1 MGPGS
6 EGRMSEGAP
15 DATGAG
21 VMEARGAVDMLAN
34 EHTFT
39 RGRSEREAARGPVTG
54 GVRRRGRPA
63 GGESAREGRGVQV
76 TACRVSMPIHSPARV
91 TNVSFESSAEL
102 DFRRPPTQTR
112 ARTPG
117 LSAPGPRPAHDPSR
131 LGGGVRTHSDF
142 LCLATRPRRKSAR
155 LARPPRCG

>member
-6 EGRMSEGAP
+6 EGRMSEEAP

-54 GVRRRGRPA
+54 A
-63 GGESAREGRGVQV
+63 
-76 TACRVSMPIHSPARV
+76 
-91 TNVSFESSAEL
+91 
-102 DFRRPPTQTR
+102 
-112 ARTPG
+112 
-117 LSAPGPRPAHDPSR
+117 
-131 LGGGVRTHSDF
+131 
-142 LCLATRPRRKSAR
+142 
-155 LARPPRCG
+155 